1 MSKRILAGA
10 AAVLLAVVG
19 TVAVFAYARGA
30 DRRALQGQTAIGAYV
45 AVKDVPAGTT
55 AAKAIADGLI
65 VKEMIASKGVPEGA
79 LTSVDSSY
87 DNLVATTDL
96 QPGELVLQARF
107 GTVAAADGKLAVPSG
122 KMAISVALD
131 DPSHVG
137 SFVVVGSH
145 IAVFDTFN
153 QIEKWAGAG
162 PPPITLLTP
171 AGDHLQDSHD
181 FQRATRVLVPDVT
194 VLAVGGTT
202 LSSSSKDSS
211 SNSSDMQPAA
221 DNTSVTTLITLLVTA
236 DQAARIIEAEHT
248 GTMTFALLGA
258 NAAPSPGSGVSDK
271 GLFVGGTP

>member
-1 MSKRILAGA
+1 MNKRILAGVV
-10 AAVLLAVVG
+10 AVLLAVVG

-55 AAKAIADGLI
+55 AAKAISDGLI

-87 DNLVATTDL
+87 DALVATSDL
-96 QPGELVLQARF
+96 QPGELVLRTRF
-107 GTVAAADGKLAVPSG
+107 GTVAATDGKLAIPNG
-122 KMAISVALD
+122 QMAISVALD
-131 DPSHVG
+131 DQSHVG
-137 SFVVVGSH
+137 SFLTVGSH

-153 QIEKWAGAG
+153 QLEKC
-162 PPPITLLTP
+162 TCHTP
-171 AGDHLQDSHD
+171 LPLSVQTPSGDHLQDSHG

-202 LSSSSKDSS
+202 IVSSDK
-211 SNSSDMQPAA
+211 SNSSSDMQAAA
-221 DNTSVTTLITLLVTA
+221 DNSNVTTLITLAVTA
-236 DQAARIIEAEHT
+236 DQAARIIQAERT

-258 NAAPSPGSGVSDK
+258 DAVPTKGSGVNDP
-271 GLFVGGTP
+271 GLFTGGTP

>member
-1 MSKRILAGA
+1 MNKRILAGVV
-10 AAVLLAVVG
+10 AVLLAVVG

-55 AAKAIADGLI
+55 AAKAISDGLI

-87 DNLVATTDL
+87 DALVATSDV
-96 QPGELVLQARF
+96 QPGELVLKSRF

-137 SFVVVGSH
+137 SFLAVGSH

-153 QIEKWAGAG
+153 QLPTCSCN
-162 PPPITLLTP
+162 PPLSTLTP
-171 AGDHLQDSHD
+171 AGDHLQDSHG

-202 LSSSSKDSS
+202 VVSSDKSN
-211 SNSSDMQPAA
+211 NSSDMQTAA
-221 DNTSVTTLITLLVTA
+221 DNSNVTTLITLAVTA
-236 DQAARIIEAEHT
+236 DQAARIIHAERT

-258 NAAPSPGSGVSDK
+258 NAAPTTGSGINDK
-271 GLFVGGTP
+271 GLFTGSTP

>member
-1 MSKRILAGA
+1 MNKRILAGL

-55 AAKAIADGLI
+55 AAKAISDGLI

-79 LTSVDSSY
+79 LTSVDGSY
-87 DNLVATTDL
+87 DNLVATSDL
-96 QPGELVLQARF
+96 QPGELVLKARF
-107 GTVAAADGKLAVPSG
+107 GSVAAADGRLPVPSG

-153 QIEKWAGAG
+153 YIQKCGCTAIPG
-162 PPPITLLTP
+162 ISTLTP
-171 AGDHLQDSHD
+171 TGDHLQDSHEY
-181 FQRATRVLVPDVT
+181 QRATRVLVPDVT

-202 LSSSSKDSS
+202 VSTSNKS
-211 SNSSDMQPAA
+211 SNSSDVQPAS
-221 DNTSVTTLITLLVTA
+221 DNSSVTTLITLAVTA
-236 DQAARIIEAEHT
+236 DQAARIIHAERT

-258 NAAPSPGSGVSDK
+258 DATPSAGSGVSDK
-271 GLFVGGTP
+271 GLFTGGTP

>member
-1 MSKRILAGA
+1 MNKRILAGL

-55 AAKAIADGLI
+55 ARKAIDDGLI
-65 VKEMIASKGVPEGA
+65 VKELIASKGVPEGA
-79 LTSVDSSY
+79 LTTVDSSY
-87 DNLVATTDL
+87 DALVATSDL
-96 QPGELVLQARF
+96 QAGELVLQSRF
-107 GTVAAADGKLAVPSG
+107 STVAATDGKLAVPNG

-137 SFVVVGSH
+137 SFLTVGSH

-153 QIEKWAGAG
+153 QLEKCRCG
-162 PPPITLLTP
+162 PQPLSIQTP
-171 AGDHLQDSHD
+171 SGDHLQDSHA

-202 LSSSSKDSS
+202 VRQKGE
-211 SNSSDMQPAA
+211 NSSDMQAA
-221 DNTSVTTLITLLVTA
+221 ANDSAISTLITLAVTP
-236 DQAARIIEAEHT
+236 DQAARIIHAERT

-258 NAAPSPGSGVSDK
+258 DAVPNTGAGVNDR
-271 GLFVGGTP
+271 GLFTGGTP